1 MSVKKTDIKAAK
13 ADSKPTSAQ
22 ELSLDEIDQVSGAG
36 NPIGPNSS
44 SMNNPIPPASH
55 SMGNPIGLD

>member
-1 MSVKKTDIKAAK
+1 MSVKKTDIKAAE

-36 NPIGPNSS
+36 NPIGPGSTRQ
-44 SMNNPIPPASH
+44 
-55 SMGNPIGLD
+55 GNPIGPG